1 MQSQRKSKTQSSN
14 MASTGLFSA
23 IGAVFK
29 GLRAS
34 LTRSGVNVG
43 GTADYPRI
51 EIHSITESE
60 WLDKGSIKRI
70 TAVVECISNKR
81 MTDVLEMNETNLA
94 RILGDKLMLSEGW
107 KVSGVVTGQ
116 AQELT
121 ETSDTN
127 AIIYRLMQNVTIYV
141 ER

>member
-1 MQSQRKSKTQSSN
+1 

>member
-70 TAVVECISNKR
+70 TAIVECISNKR
-81 MTDVLEMNETNLA
+81 MTDVLEMNEANLA

-107 KVSGVVTGQ
+107 KACGVVTGQ

>member
-1 MQSQRKSKTQSSN
+1 

-23 IGAVFK
+23 LGAVFK

-94 RILGDKLMLSEGW
+94 RILGDKLLLSEGW